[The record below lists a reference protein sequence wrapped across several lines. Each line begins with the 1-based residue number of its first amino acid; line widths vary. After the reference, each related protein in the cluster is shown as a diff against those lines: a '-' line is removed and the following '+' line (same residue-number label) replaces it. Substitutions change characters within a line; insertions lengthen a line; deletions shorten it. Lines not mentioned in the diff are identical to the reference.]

1 MEIATTKLSSRGQI
15 VIPALMRKNIKEGEN
30 LVIIKKGDDL
40 IIRKE
45 EKARDLLSDIE
56 FDWSDVANLADDK
69 LLAEAWLSPED
80 EEAWKDL

>member
-15 VIPALMRKNIKEGEN
+15 VIPVGLRKGFVEGEN
-30 LVIIKKGDDL
+30 LVILKEGEDL

-45 EKARDLLSDIE
+45 RKFSNI
-56 FDWSDVANLADDK
+56 LADDK
-69 LLAEAWLSPED
+69 LLSEDWLSAED